1 MRGQTNPISI
11 YLFRRAILIA
21 SVKRPKYFYGYNI
34 VASGFGIQAIGIG
47 TFITFGIFFKPLL
60 ADFDWSRATLS
71 GAQSLVLLIAG
82 FLGILVGRL
91 NDRFGPRVVMTVAGF
106 FFGLGLLLMSGLN
119 NVWQLYLF
127 YGVVVGIGLSSIDII
142 PLSTIARWFV
152 RRRGMMTGIAKV
164 GTGTGQ
170 LVIPLVASMLIAAY
184 GWQTSYI
191 IIGAI
196 AMVLLISIG
205 QLLRRDPAG
214 MGLLP
219 DGDKES
225 QAESSK
231 PAETGFYL
239 QEALRTRQFWTICL
253 AYLATM
259 FCLLTIMVHIVP
271 HATDIGIS
279 STTAAGILSAIGGIS
294 MAGRF
299 VTGIAIDRIGN
310 RLSMIICFILL
321 ILALLWMQLA
331 RELWMLSLFAV
342 VYGFAH
348 GGLFTVIS
356 PIVAEYFGMC
366 SHGVLFGI
374 IVFSGTVGGAVGS
387 VLAGRI
393 FDITGSYNLAFWMCT
408 TLGAVGLGLILSL
421 GSVSPDVKEIPRES
435 V

>member
-1 MRGQTNPISI
+1 MRGQANPIGI
-11 YLFRRAILIA
+11 YLFRKAILVA
-21 SVKRPKYFYGYNI
+21 SMKRPKYFYGYNI
-34 VASGFGIQAIGIG
+34 VASGFGIQAVGIGI
-47 TFITFGIFFKPLL
+47 FVAFGVFFKPLL
-60 ADFDWSRATLS
+60 ADFGWSRATLS
-71 GAQSLVLLIAG
+71 GAQSLALLIAG

-91 NDRFGPRVVMTVAGF
+91 NDRFGPRIVMTVAGF

-152 RRRGMMTGIAKV
+152 RRRGMMTGVAKV

-170 LVIPLVASMLIAAY
+170 FVIPLVASILIAAY
-184 GWQTSYI
+184 GWRNSYV
-191 IIGAI
+191 IIGAV

-214 MGLLP
+214 KGLLP
-219 DGDKES
+219 DGDRES
-225 QAESSK
+225 QTESSK

-239 QEALRTRQFWTICL
+239 HEALRTRQFWTICL

-259 FCLLTIMVHIVP
+259 FCLLIIMVHIVP

-310 RLSMIICFILL
+310 RRSMIICFVLL
-321 ILALLWMQLA
+321 ILALLWLQLA
-331 RELWMLSLFAV
+331 KELWMLSLFAV

-356 PIVAEYFGMC
+356 PIVAEYFGLRM
-366 SHGVLFGI
+366 HGALFGI
-374 IVFSGTVGGAVGS
+374 VFFSSMVGGA
-387 VLAGRI
+387 AGPVIAGHI
-393 FDITGSYNLAFWMCT
+393 FDTTQSYSLAFWICT
-408 TLGAVGLGLILSL
+408 AVAAIALGLILFL
-421 GSVSPDVKEIPRES
+421 RQIKNT
-435 V
+435 